1 MIIYLKII
9 SSGHGISHV
18 NRIEIRKILI
28 ISESYINSLF
38 STEIPVGQCPMLI
51 GIMQTL
57 NIEKCESL
65 KSKYQFRLLLENNKL
80 TRTKEKVTLERLLNE
95 LITFKEQFDE
105 NQQNLVKRLFYT
117 NLSFTLL

>member
-1 MIIYLKII
+1 M
-9 SSGHGISHV
+9 
-18 NRIEIRKILI
+18 RIWQE
-28 ISESYINSLF
+28 LF